1 MRHRKKGRKLGRKA
15 APRKALIRG
24 LVRNLFLTEP
34 KPDEG
39 RMERIVTTRE
49 KAKEARH
56 LAEKLITLGKDG
68 SLHARRRALVLLD
81 DKRVV
86 KKIFETIGPRYAERP
101 GGYTRILRLGKN
113 SLGNNAP
120 RVIFELV
127 EAEMPAERAPVK
139 PKVTTTET
147 AVEEPVAEE
156 PAAEEPAVE
165 EPGAEESAAPEAP
178 AESEE
183 ADPADRASSPD
194 GKDGPA
200 DPSQAPEA

>member
-1 MRHRKKGRKLGRKA
+1 MRHRKQGRKFGRQA
-15 APRKALIRG
+15 APRKALLRG

-68 SLHARRRALVLLD
+68 SLHARRRALALLH

-86 KKIFETIGPRYAERP
+86 KKIFETIAPRYAERP
-101 GGYTRILRLGKN
+101 GGYTRILYLGKN
-113 SLGNNAP
+113 SLGDNAR

-127 EAEMPAERAPVK
+127 EAEMPEEKAPVK

-147 AVEEPVAEE
+147 AG
-156 PAAEEPAVE
+156 EEPAV
-165 EPGAEESAAPEAP
+165 EESAAPEAP
-178 AESEE
+178 AASEE
-183 ADPADRASSPD
+183 TDSTAE
-194 GKDGPA
+194 
-200 DPSQAPEA
+200 APEA